1 MQTSIA
7 LMKWSV
13 GRLAGQ
19 VNSHSGEKVSSHN
32 ATADNNQLFSSHQT
46 TVSLSLA
53 GVGKPETI
61 PTRVPD
67 GCARNICLCT
77 RLIRICED

>member
-19 VNSHSGEKVSSHN
+19 VNSHNAHCALHSGQKHSGEKVNSHN
-32 ATADNNQLFSSHQT
+32 ATADNNQLFSSH
-46 TVSLSLA
+46 
-53 GVGKPETI
+53 
-61 PTRVPD
+61 
-67 GCARNICLCT
+67 
-77 RLIRICED
+77 